1 MSALFENLPG
11 ESIPGVTETVT
22 RIRANL
28 ERTFP
33 FLWVRGE
40 ISDFSR
46 SAAGHA
52 YFSLK
57 DEQSLLPCVWFA
69 GAQKRGDQK
78 VNQLTGEVYDTPR
91 VNPAT
96 ILANGMELICAGK
109 ISYFA
114 LGGKCQMIVEFAELG
129 GEGLL
134 AQAFEALRR
143 KLAEKGLFAAEHKR
157 LLPKFP
163 RNIALVTSLRGAAI
177 QDFLRIGGDRGIPSN
192 IRIFPVPV
200 QGQGAAEKISAALA
214 FINRQNWADVIVLIR
229 GGGSREDLWCFN
241 DEGLT
246 QAVYDS
252 GVPVLTG
259 IGHEIDL
266 SLADLAADKAAA
278 TPSHAA
284 QILWPLRRELVQALD
299 ATSARLDIVF
309 FRQLEKIALELDK
322 KSALLKAFSPLPR
335 LRVREER
342 LDRLTQA
349 LGKAVSA
356 RFVGKN
362 AKLDNLVARLN
373 ASSPTARLETLSAR
387 LEHLRALLEERFRNQ
402 LRGMAG
408 RVEKASLSMNG
419 AIRAFLN
426 GRDHALSRLTG
437 IFEALNPE
445 NPLKRG
451 YALVFSADSLVRS
464 AKAAQAG
471 EKLRI
476 RFADGEVEAIV
487 KRPLSE

>member
-1 MSALFENLPG
+1 MSALFENLSG
-11 ESIPGVTETVT
+11 DSIPGVTETVT
-22 RIRANL
+22 KIRSSL

-69 GAQKRGDQK
+69 GAQKKSDQK
-78 VNQLTGEVYDTPR
+78 VNPLTGEVYDAPR
-91 VNPAT
+91 VNPAA

-143 KLAEKGLFAAEHKR
+143 KLAEKGLFAAGHKQP
-157 LLPKFP
+157 LPRYPQK
-163 RNIALVTSLRGAAI
+163 IALVTSPLGAAL
-177 QDFLRIGGDRGIPSN
+177 QDFLRIGGERGIPSH
-192 IRIFPVPV
+192 IRIYPVPV
-200 QGQGAAEKISAALA
+200 QGQGAASKIAAVLGM
-214 FINRQNWADVIVLIR
+214 INRQNWADVIVLIR

-241 DEGLT
+241 EEELT

-252 GVPVLTG
+252 KVPVLTG

-266 SLADLAADKAAA
+266 SLADLAADKSAA

-299 ATSARLDIVF
+299 AAAARLEGVF
-309 FRQLEKIALELDK
+309 SRRLEKIGMELEK
-322 KSALLKAFSPLPR
+322 KTALLKAFSPLPR
-335 LRVREER
+335 LLAREER
-342 LDRLTQA
+342 LTRLGAA
-349 LGKAVSA
+349 LEKALAASFDVKIATLEKLAGNLAA
-356 RFVGKN
+356 R
-362 AKLDNLVARLN
+362 
-373 ASSPTARLETLSAR
+373 SPAMQLESLSAR
-387 LEHLRALLEERFRNQ
+387 LGHLAALLEERFGNQ
-402 LRGMAG
+402 LQNRFQQL
-408 RVEKASLSMNG
+408 EKARFGLRTGMRSFLRGSEHSLARVS
-419 AIRAFLN
+419 
-426 GRDHALSRLTG
+426 G
-437 IFEALNPE
+437 ILEALNPE

-451 YALVFSADSLVRS
+451 YALVFSDGVLTRS
-464 AKAAQAG
+464 VQTLKPG
-471 EKLRI
+471 EKLKI
-476 RFADGEVEAIV
+476 RFADGEAEVAVISALPE
-487 KRPLSE
+487 

>member
-1 MSALFENLPG
+1 MSALFESFSG
-11 ESIPGVTETVT
+11 DSIPGVTETVT
-22 RIRANL
+22 RIRASL

-46 SAAGHA
+46 SAAGHV

-69 GAQKRGDQK
+69 GAQKKGDQK

-91 VNPAT
+91 PNPAA

-143 KLAEKGLFAAEHKR
+143 KLAEKGLFAQEHK
-157 LLPKFP
+157 LSLPSFP
-163 RNIALVTSLRGAAI
+163 ENIALVTSLQGAALR
-177 QDFLRIGGDRGIPSN
+177 DFLRIGGERGVHSK
-192 IRIFPVPV
+192 IRIYPVPV
-200 QGQGAAEKISAALA
+200 QGQGAAEKICAAIGL
-214 FINRQNWADVIVLIR
+214 INHQHWTDVIVLIR

-241 DEGLT
+241 DERLT

-252 GVPVLTG
+252 KVPVLTG

-266 SLADLAADKAAA
+266 SLADLAADKSAA

-284 QILWPLRRELVQALD
+284 QMLWPLRRELAQKLD
-299 ATSARLDIVF
+299 ASTMRLENVF
-309 FRQLEKIALELDK
+309 GRHLERLSLELAK
-322 KSALLKAFSPLPR
+322 KIALLKAYSPQP
-335 LRVREER
+335 
-342 LDRLTQA
+342 
-349 LGKAVSA
+349 
-356 RFVGKN
+356 
-362 AKLDNLVARLN
+362 
-373 ASSPTARLETLSAR
+373 
-387 LEHLRALLEERFRNQ
+387 HLRAKAERLERLIANLEKARSALFSRKSVELNQLAGKLAACSPAAGLENLATSLGHLRTLLEDRFKQRLQKAQQRLENGISGVEGAMRLA
-402 LRGMAG
+402 LR
-408 RVEKASLSMNG
+408 RRE
-419 AIRAFLN
+419 
-426 GRDHALSRLTG
+426 HALERLEG
-437 IFEALNPE
+437 IFNALNPE

-451 YALVFSADSLVRS
+451 YALVFANGALVRS
-464 AKAAQAG
+464 AKSLQDG
-471 EKLRI
+471 EALKI
-476 RFADGEVEAIV
+476 RFAEGEAEVIV
-487 KRPLSE
+487 KRILPE